1 MPVPRRPASRQATRL
16 KWAAVVVCVVLG
28 VVATLVG
35 LRSPMVHQY
44 EYQEDVYVSLD
55 GKASI
60 YVSASLPA
68 LVALHAMDLPTDPRS
83 PLDRAQVRRAFD
95 MRGVTLSA
103 ISTWRRHGRRFVTVR
118 LDAPDIRHLPAIGP
132 FAAAAFEFG
141 RAKDGYRLVERLGGS
156 SNHPVGDVGWTGR
169 ELVGFRW
176 HIPSRVE
183 RYNAPEE
190 NFLRGN
196 ILVWEQP
203 LRKRLAGEPMLM
215 DVLMAGETILSNA
228 LWLFLVSAVSAVVV
242 VAVLVGWVVRRRRPA
257 AATTVQ

>member
-1 MPVPRRPASRQATRL
+1 MPVPRRRPASRQAARL
-16 KWAAVVVCVVLG
+16 KWIAVIVCIVLA
-28 VVATLVG
+28 VIATLLG

-44 EYQEDVYVSLD
+44 EYQEDLYVSLD

-68 LVALHAMDLPTDPRS
+68 LVALHGMVLPTDPRS
-83 PLDRAQVRRAFD
+83 PLDRAQIRRAFNLP
-95 MRGVTLSA
+95 GVSLSA
-103 ISTWRRHGRRFVTVR
+103 ISTWRRHGRRFVSVR
-118 LDAPDIRHLPAIGP
+118 LDTADIRRLPAVGP

-141 RAKDGYRLVERLGGS
+141 RAKDGYRLLERLGAA
-156 SNHPVGDVGWTGR
+156 SNREVGDVGWTGR

-183 RYNAPEE
+183 RFNTPGE

-203 LRKRLAGEPMLM
+203 LRRRLAGEPLLM
-215 DVLMAGETILSNA
+215 DVQMAGETILSTA
-228 LWLFLVSAVSAVVV
+228 LWLFLVSVVSALVV
-242 VAVLVGWVVRRRRPA
+242 VALLVGWVVRGRRPGVTA
-257 AATTVQ
+257 VR